1 MNKQS
6 FIIVCTAAVV
16 GSVLLLIFAVG
27 MAFAIGSKYERFRI
41 PQNGMYPT
49 LPAGSTHWV
58 TKNSFESADEF
69 SLGDIVVFKIQ
80 RSNKTYSYVW
90 RVIALPGDEVSI
102 ELDQIKINGVL
113 IDREFKVREG
123 ELAIFV
129 ETHGEEAYEVAYDSG
144 APAEDRV
151 GCQLTV
157 PDGQLFLLG
166 DNRYVAADSR
176 YHGPVPIA
184 DVLGKMHP

>member
-1 MNKQS
+1 
-6 FIIVCTAAVV
+6 
-16 GSVLLLIFAVG
+16 
-27 MAFAIGSKYERFRI
+27 MAFALRSKYERFRI

-80 RSNKTYSYVW
+80 RSNKTYNYVW

-113 IDREFKVREG
+113 IDREF
-123 ELAIFV
+123 
-129 ETHGEEAYEVAYDSG
+129 
-144 APAEDRV
+144 
-151 GCQLTV
+151 

-166 DNRYVAADSR
+166 DNRYDAADSR